1 MEQKDLQEL
10 QEITGLVS
18 KSELNSNKKDSNNT
32 ELSRYVGCFV
42 RIGKAYGMIDNI
54 HGDRL
59 GFVWSDKDSWTGELV
74 NLEECEIL
82 TNKEDIDNA
91 MASAVRYFKRE
102 HDSLTMRMARKYSTD
117 NQQTLAKMLWFVDE
131 WLERLA
137 A

>member
-18 KSELNSNKKDSNNT
+18 EELNSNKQNSNNT
-32 ELSRYVGCFV
+32 ELSRYVGAFV
-42 RIGKAYGMIDNI
+42 KAGKAYGMIDNV

-59 GFVWSDKDSWTGELV
+59 GFVWSEKDSWTGELV
-74 NLEECEIL
+74 DLEECEIL
-82 TNKEDIDNA
+82 TNKADIDNA
-91 MASAVRYFKRE
+91 MASAVTYFKRE

-131 WLERLA
+131 WLEKLTA
-137 A
+137 